1 MNAVDHRL
9 EMGLLALMTI
19 VVGVLAGW
27 AIAKGSAGES
37 AAWSAILM
45 AIVNS
50 IKEKWQSRTID
61 RMGQQL
67 GQSQP
72 PTEGPTGTRS
82 DPISVE
88 EVGPGTSATA
98 SPPAPQRS

>member
-1 MNAVDHRL
+1 MIPDHRL
-9 EMGLLALMTI
+9 EIGLLALMTV

-50 IKEKWQSRTID
+50 IKERWQSRTID
-61 RMGQQL
+61 RMGENL
-67 GQSQP
+67 
-72 PTEGPTGTRS
+72 
-82 DPISVE
+82 
-88 EVGPGTSATA
+88 
-98 SPPAPQRS
+98 QRSAPTPQNVTETTVNGEQA

>member
-1 MNAVDHRL
+1 MSNIDHRL

-61 RMGQQL
+61 RMGANL
-67 GQSQP
+67 ANAP
-72 PTEGPTGTRS
+72 AAE
-82 DPISVE
+82 
-88 EVGPGTSATA
+88 
-98 SPPAPQRS
+98 PPAKEPGQ

>member
-1 MNAVDHRL
+1 MSNIDHRL

-61 RMGQQL
+61 RMGANL
-67 GQSQP
+67 ANAP
-72 PTEGPTGTRS
+72 AAE
-82 DPISVE
+82 
-88 EVGPGTSATA
+88 
-98 SPPAPQRS
+98 PPAKEPSQ

>member
-1 MNAVDHRL
+1 MNTDHRL

-61 RMGQQL
+61 RMGAQL
-67 GQSQP
+67 ATSQP
-72 PTEGPTGTRS
+72 GADGPTGAITG
-82 DPISVE
+82 PIATK
-88 EVGPGTSATA
+88 EVS
-98 SPPAPQRS
+98 

>member
-1 MNAVDHRL
+1 MNDHRL

-61 RMGQQL
+61 RMGAQL
-67 GQSQP
+67 ATSA
-72 PTEGPTGTRS
+72 PTPE
-82 DPISVE
+82 SVE
-88 EVGPGTSATA
+88 KTTVEGTH
-98 SPPAPQRS
+98 P

>member
-1 MNAVDHRL
+1 MNTVDHRL
-9 EMGLLALMTI
+9 EMALLALMTI

-72 PTEGPTGTRS
+72 PTDGPIGTRS

-88 EVGPGTSATA
+88 EVSRG
-98 SPPAPQRS
+98 

>member
-1 MNAVDHRL
+1 MSAVDHRL
-9 EMGLLALMTI
+9 EMALLALMTV

-67 GQSQP
+67 GASQP
-72 PTEGPTGTRS
+72 PQEGPTGDVG
-82 DPISVE
+82 DPISVKAVE
-88 EVGPGTSATA
+88 
-98 SPPAPQRS
+98 

>member
-1 MNAVDHRL
+1 MSTDSRF
-9 EMGLLALMTI
+9 EMGLLALMTV

-27 AIAKGSAGES
+27 AINKGSAGES

-61 RMGQQL
+61 RMGAQL
-67 GQSQP
+67 ATSQP
-72 PTEGPTGTRS
+72 GTEERNPN
-82 DPISVE
+82 
-88 EVGPGTSATA
+88 A
-98 SPPAPQRS
+98 

>member
-1 MNAVDHRL
+1 MNDHRL

-61 RMGQQL
+61 RMGAQL
-67 GQSQP
+67 ATSA
-72 PTEGPTGTRS
+72 PTPE
-82 DPISVE
+82 SVE
-88 EVGPGTSATA
+88 KTTVEGTQ
-98 SPPAPQRS
+98 P

>member
-1 MNAVDHRL
+1 MNDQRL
-9 EMGLLALMTI
+9 EIGLLALMTV

-50 IKEKWQSRTID
+50 IKERWQSRTID
-61 RMGQQL
+61 RMGENL
-67 GQSQP
+67 NKSSP
-72 PTEGPTGTRS
+72 VSDTPTGTPG
-82 DPISVE
+82 DPVHVTE
-88 EVGPGTSATA
+88 E
-98 SPPAPQRS
+98 Q

>member
-1 MNAVDHRL
+1 VNAIDHRL

-67 GQSQP
+67 GASQP
-72 PTEGPTGTRS
+72 PGDGPSGAPG
-82 DPISVE
+82 DPLHTVE
-88 EVGPGTSATA
+88 E
-98 SPPAPQRS
+98 RR